1 LRGGILR
8 GGVVLLWTIVG
19 LLVLATPGSAEKVYL
34 TDGRVLDGRFTMI
47 SSVEANPLNP
57 DQGPGTSKPI
67 LLCDDD
73 LTRTLV
79 SKRLVQKIDPAPV
92 QRLEQF
98 AIKQPVAQIGAQVSS
113 IGTIL
118 DVTKFDA
125 FGRRTFSM
133 LTNKGRTDVI
143 QGLTMITP
151 VWSRL
156 EALQGGQ
163 PFLWDMRIATSS
175 LPRDLL
181 SKVLRRQISPKDPDQ
196 RLKLV
201 RFYMQAERFP
211 DAEAELKLIVADFPN
226 LEGLDQQV
234 KALGQLGAER
244 ILGEVETRRKAGQNH
259 LAYSMLESFPTDN
272 ISGPVLQEVRDKL
285 EEYRK
290 IQERGE
296 GTIKQIDALMAQVK
310 DVQLKRQL
318 RPLRDEITLELSFGT
333 LDRLAP
339 FRRLAD
345 DTDLLPEQRLALA
358 VSGWLLG
365 ADDAVD
371 NLQVALSLS
380 ETRHLVLGYL
390 NEPSRVKR
398 LQWLESMGSQ
408 NGASP
413 KYVAKL
419 LAHMKPPVATPAQ
432 TVPGYYDLEIH
443 GIEDEPDVTYHVQL
457 PPEYDPYVKYPTV
470 VTLHGAGSTA
480 EQQID
485 WWAGVAKA
493 APMEKPPAKVPPLP
507 LPDGKSA
514 PDDKPAASSML
525 GGMRLGQAARQGYI
539 VIAPEWTK
547 PHQVKYEY
555 SAREVAAVLGS
566 LRDASRRFSID
577 TDRVFLSGHSMGGDA
592 AWDMGLAH
600 PDLWAG
606 VIPIVATAD
615 KYVGHYWPNANR
627 LSMYFVS
634 GELDDGRTATNAPQ
648 WDKYLTQ
655 ARGLDMTLV
664 EYQGRGHENFSDEV
678 IRLFGWMGR
687 KKRDFSPKEFSVVTL
702 REWDNFFWSVE
713 LKEML
718 ASALV
723 DPNSWPAPRGTH
735 ALRLEVKAN
744 AVNGLSI
751 EMRAAKVTVWL
762 APSETLTFDRPI
774 TVIVNGQRI
783 SPHQPIKPSLS
794 TMLDDVRS
802 RGDRQHPFW
811 AKLPDDPR

>member
-1 LRGGILR
+1 
-8 GGVVLLWTIVG
+8 
-19 LLVLATPGSAEKVYL
+19 
-34 TDGRVLDGRFTMI
+34 
-47 SSVEANPLNP
+47 
-57 DQGPGTSKPI
+57 
-67 LLCDDD
+67 
-73 LTRTLV
+73 
-79 SKRLVQKIDPAPV
+79 
-92 QRLEQF
+92 
-98 AIKQPVAQIGAQVSS
+98 
-113 IGTIL
+113 
-118 DVTKFDA
+118 
-125 FGRRTFSM
+125 
-133 LTNKGRTDVI
+133 
-143 QGLTMITP
+143 
-151 VWSRL
+151 
-156 EALQGGQ
+156 
-163 PFLWDMRIATSS
+163 
-175 LPRDLL
+175 
-181 SKVLRRQISPKDPDQ
+181 
-196 RLKLV
+196 
-201 RFYMQAERFP
+201 
-211 DAEAELKLIVADFPN
+211 
-226 LEGLDQQV
+226 
-234 KALGQLGAER
+234 
-244 ILGEVETRRKAGQNH
+244 
-259 LAYSMLESFPTDN
+259 
-272 ISGPVLQEVRDKL
+272 
-285 EEYRK
+285 
-290 IQERGE
+290 
-296 GTIKQIDALMAQVK
+296 
-310 DVQLKRQL
+310 
-318 RPLRDEITLELSFGT
+318 
-333 LDRLAP
+333 
-339 FRRLAD
+339 
-345 DTDLLPEQRLALA
+345 
-358 VSGWLLG
+358 
-365 ADDAVD
+365 
-371 NLQVALSLS
+371 
-380 ETRHLVLGYL
+380 
-390 NEPSRVKR
+390 
-398 LQWLESMGSQ
+398 MGSQ